1 MQNSTC
7 FEADTFS
14 EMTESIQEIERPP
27 SLADIAT
34 EKLRLAI
41 MSGEFELGEALS
53 EKKLAD
59 RFNISKTP
67 IRHALAQMKTEGL
80 VAVYPQRG
88 TFVFTLSGMDLV
100 QFSEH
105 RIILEREA
113 LTLAFERNPSMLV
126 SKLDKIWQQMQ
137 KANEA
142 GNVRKY
148 LELDTDFHRC
158 FFDLC
163 ENFYLSESYV
173 LIEAKIAAIRTHLG
187 RNKQQTDKSYKEHKD
202 LLETLR
208 AGDLAKCQEILKF
221 HIGRY
226 LRTYSQD
233 VEDIAKP

>member
-1 MQNSTC
+1 
-7 FEADTFS
+7 
-14 EMTESIQEIERPP
+14 MTEAIQEIERPP

-34 EKLRLAI
+34 EKLRSAI
-41 MSGEFELGEALS
+41 MNGEFELGEALS

-113 LTLAFERNPSMLV
+113 LSLSFERNHSALV
-126 SKLDKIWQQMQ
+126 AKLEKIWNQMQ
-137 KANEA
+137 KANDAE
-142 GNVRKY
+142 NIRKY
-148 LELDTDFHRC
+148 LELDTRFHRC

-163 ENFYLSESYV
+163 ENFYLSESYS

-187 RNKQQTDKSYKEHKD
+187 RNRLQTDKSYKEHKEM
-202 LLETLR
+202 LEALR
-208 AGDLAKCQEILKF
+208 SRDLALCQEILKY